1 MSDNDGMMPPYDSRS
16 IANRILEIARTK
28 GLPLTIMQLQKLVY
42 YAHGWWLSY
51 SEGQPLTSDY
61 PKAWKYGPVYD
72 AIYDA
77 FRGSGSQPI
86 LGYAVD
92 EQTGLK
98 IASDLTPAVNA
109 MVERVVD
116 AYGRLHAF
124 QLSDMTHTTNPPWT
138 VASKQYGHY
147 APISNELIRE
157 NFDAKRRRKSQ

>member
-1 MSDNDGMMPPYDSRS
+1 MMPPYDSRS
-16 IANRILEIARTK
+16 VANRILEIARAK
-28 GLPLTIMQLQKLVY
+28 DIPLTMMQLQKLVY

-51 SEGQPLTSDY
+51 SGGQPLTSDP

-92 EQTGLK
+92 GQTGLK
-98 IASDLTPAVNA
+98 ISSDVSQSVSAV
-109 MVERVVD
+109 VERVVD

-124 QLSDMTHTTNPPWT
+124 QLSDMTHTPNSPWT
-138 VASKQYGHY
+138 VASRQYGY
-147 APISNELIRE
+147 CAPISNELIRE
-157 NFDAKRRRKSQ
+157 HFDGLRQRKAG